1 MSGTGE
7 LESTYN
13 KSVKMMFDLPWATHR
28 YLVEPLTGLPHLR
41 RILVRRFLS
50 FVSMIRKSSKIA
62 ISQLLETILSDVRF
76 TTGSNL
82 RTIMLMAEK
91 NTIEELEMGGVEI
104 KYHDI
109 LESEV
114 WRVDFIKEVVELKY
128 GDLEVQGFTRE
139 ELETIQEYLCTQ

>member
-1 MSGTGE
+1 MK

-28 YLVEPLTGLPHLR
+28 YLIEPLTGLPHLR

-109 LESEV
+109 VESEV
-114 WRVDFIKEVVELKY
+114 WRVDFIKEVVDLKY

>member
-1 MSGTGE
+1 
-7 LESTYN
+7 
-13 KSVKMMFDLPWATHR
+13 MMFDLPWATHR
-28 YLVEPLTGLPHLR
+28 YLIEPLTGLPHLR